1 MSIKEFPPIQDRII
15 KLECQKNSS
24 EYKQFDCTDVF
35 CHISPDNQEL
45 LTFLNEPLNV
55 YLNCLQDVSRWKNHV
70 YQSNKSPIV
79 DNDYQHTLGMLKISH
94 DLKKLNLNSIN
105 FNDVELMILVHDGG
119 EIVTDDISNNSGCS
133 DNYLSKVKALE
144 SKVFISC
151 VLKSMKDKE
160 HLTHRAKI
168 GKLYKKYDNREQNK
182 LDTDSHLVKFIDMLQ
197 GNYFG
202 LKHVYSKKRLFGI
215 FGEDNLSA
223 DPDEIMIKTIGKEFS
238 QLEAVFK
245 GINDSSD
252 KEKLFNYFV
261 DNYFDQYKNEEYGY
275 QHLHQH
281 FLGRK
286 DEIFKTL

>member
-1 MSIKEFPPIQDRII
+1 MSTKEFPTIQDRII
-15 KLECQKNSS
+15 RLECQKKSP
-24 EYKQFDCTDVF
+24 EYKQFDCAEVLSAV
-35 CHISPDNQEL
+35 SPANQEL
-45 LTFLNEPLNV
+45 LTSLNEPLSI
-55 YLNCLQDVSRWKNHV
+55 YLNCLQDVRRWKNHI
-70 YQSNKSPIV
+70 YESDKSPIV

-133 DNYLSKVKALE
+133 PDYLSKVKALE
-144 SKVFISC
+144 PKVFMSC
-151 VLKSMKDKE
+151 VLKSMSDKKT
-160 HLTHRAKI
+160 LTHRAKI
-168 GKLYKKYDNREQNK
+168 GKLYKKYDNREKNK
-182 LDTDSHLVKFIDMLQ
+182 LDTDSHLVKLIDMLQ
-197 GNYFG
+197 GDSFG
-202 LKHVYSKKRLFGI
+202 LKHVYSKKRLFGV
-215 FGEDNLSA
+215 FGKDNLSA
-223 DPDEIMIKTIGKEFS
+223 NPDEIMTKTIGKEFS
-238 QLEAVFK
+238 QLEVVFK
-245 GINDSSD
+245 GIDDPSD